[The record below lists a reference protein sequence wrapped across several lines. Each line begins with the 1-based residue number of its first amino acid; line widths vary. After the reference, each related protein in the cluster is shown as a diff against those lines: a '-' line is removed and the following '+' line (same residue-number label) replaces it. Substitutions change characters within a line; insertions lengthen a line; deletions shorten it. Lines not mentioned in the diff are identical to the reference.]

1 MEYLRGV
8 SQAMK
13 QAQADNTSESY
24 GFMATELVKSKN
36 GIRQAIEQATAEA
49 IAAIIGKLEGNQ
61 PLTEAE
67 KQIVKL
73 WVVGD
78 AKATSSENSFQDWL
92 TEYQRLMEVIADR
105 EGKTG
110 SVQELVEVHGVVEDA
125 IKVADAVAHFL
136 EDRERVARFENAM
149 SNLNAEDNKFIA
161 GLLKSLLASPEV
173 AGNHRR
179 RKVKSDPRSRDL
191 ARSLTTLKARY
202 LVVNFIGL
210 AMIASVF
217 VYAGVVELIKWQ

>member
-1 MEYLRGV
+1 MEYLKGV

-24 GFMATELVKSKN
+24 GYVATELVKSKD

-49 IAAIIGKLEGNQ
+49 IAAIIGKLENNQ
-61 PLTEAE
+61 PLNEAE
-67 KQIVKL
+67 KQTVKL

-78 AKATSSENSFQDWL
+78 AEGYVKMENSFQDWL
-92 TEYQRLMEVIADR
+92 EEYRRLLDIIADW

-110 SVQELVEVHGVVEDA
+110 SVQELVEVHGVLEDA

-136 EDRERVARFENAM
+136 EDRERVTRCETAL

-161 GLLKSLLASPEV
+161 GMLKSMLDSPD
-173 AGNHRR
+173 R
-179 RKVKSDPRSRDL
+179 
-191 ARSLTTLKARY
+191 
-202 LVVNFIGL
+202 
-210 AMIASVF
+210 
-217 VYAGVVELIKWQ
+217 

>member
-13 QAQADNTSESY
+13 QAQADNNSESY
-24 GFMATELVKSKN
+24 GYVATELVKSKD

-49 IAAIIGKLEGNQ
+49 IAAIIGKLENNQ
-61 PLTEAE
+61 PLNDAE
-67 KQIVKL
+67 KQTVKL

-78 AKATSSENSFQDWL
+78 AEGYVKMENSFQDWL
-92 TEYQRLMEVIADR
+92 EEYRRLLDVIADW

-110 SVQELVEVHGVVEDA
+110 SVQELVEVHGVLEDA
-125 IKVADAVAHFL
+125 IKVADAVSHFL

-161 GLLKSLLASPEV
+161 GMLKSMLASPD
-173 AGNHRR
+173 R
-179 RKVKSDPRSRDL
+179 
-191 ARSLTTLKARY
+191 
-202 LVVNFIGL
+202 
-210 AMIASVF
+210 
-217 VYAGVVELIKWQ
+217 